1 LRAAQKEWRWA
12 VHLVALTAAHSAEK
26 MAGHWAAKK
35 VVSMVVETAAWR
47 VSQMAD

>member
-1 LRAAQKEWRWA
+1 M
-12 VHLVALTAAHSAEK
+12 VALTAAHSAEK

-47 VSQMAD
+47 VSQMADCWAGNWVWRTADC